1 MAVNV
6 LVQIC
11 FINKN
16 CFEIAEILFPFI
28 FNVNSRLKVCFCPY
42 CNCNLLIF
50 SHIYLSSDISKDIV
64 DKVQYT

>member
-1 MAVNV
+1 MTVNV
-6 LVQIC
+6 LVQIY

-16 CFEIAEILFPFI
+16 CLEIVEILFPFI
-28 FNVNSRLKVCFCPY
+28 FNVNSQLKVCSCPY
-42 CNCNLLIF
+42 CNYNLLIF